1 MENIPYVIL
10 LKSNLYINHY
20 IFYNLGLNF
29 INKLYIIFIHKLYII
44 LLSCI
49 SINVH
54 LTLEQRV
61 CSNNYSLAIRC
72 HFRNWTPPWYSDPSR
87 VFDTFHSNHKKNRWI
102 KFVSITIYRE
112 RQEVE
117 SSLYNCDPLPL
128 SSFKYQRNQKKKV
141 KRNVKTFIIY
151 MFNSYYILETIPR
164 SMIPDTCKENLRYI
178 YICMYKC
185 LHQVLCRFLF

>member
-1 MENIPYVIL
+1 MIAEINTFNSRFIKSWKILYVIL
-10 LKSNLYINHY
+10 LKSNLYMNHY

-29 INKLYIIFIHKLYII
+29 INKLYIIFIHKLCII

-102 KFVSITIYRE
+102 KFVSNYKE
-112 RQEVE
+112 RQE
-117 SSLYNCDPLPL
+117 SCLYNCDPLSL
-128 SSFKYQRNQKKKV
+128 S
-141 KRNVKTFIIY
+141 
-151 MFNSYYILETIPR
+151 
-164 SMIPDTCKENLRYI
+164 
-178 YICMYKC
+178 
-185 LHQVLCRFLF
+185 